1 MRFLSICAV
10 CLAILGTPAFALGA
24 GDTMQD
30 WGAASSQD
38 KDAVLRKLDA
48 AGGGDAARNRIRSCL
63 DTTALTAGHS
73 NLPISEVAKAC
84 SEQSAREN
92 I

>member
-10 CLAILGTPAFALGA
+10 CLATLGTPAFALGA
-24 GDTMQD
+24 GDTMRD

-38 KDAVLRKLDA
+38 KDAVLRTLDGA
-48 AGGGDAARNRIRSCL
+48 GGDAARNRIRSCL